1 MTDAPADTVPG
12 PHENRLGAG
21 ADVHVVVG
29 TRPEAVKVAPVV
41 LALRAAGLRT
51 ALVDTGQQPARVHEA
66 LASFGLVPD
75 VHLGVVRRD
84 GGLAEL
90 MALTLTAFDGHLAAA
105 PPRLVLVQG
114 DTTTALTVSLA
125 GALRQLPVAHLEA
138 GLRTGDRAR
147 PFPEEMN
154 RVLLAGV
161 AELHLAPTP
170 RALAALLR
178 EGVPRER
185 IVVTGNTVVDALDAV
200 LPALRAQPRPT
211 LAARPD
217 GARLL
222 VVTVHRREAWGEG
235 VRAVCGAVATL
246 LEAHPDLRAVVV
258 THPNPAVAADVAA
271 VLDGVER
278 ARVVPPLPYDEVL
291 ALLLHT
297 DLLLTD
303 SGGLQEEAPTL
314 GLPVLVARDTTERP
328 EGIEAGW
335 AELVGL
341 DPAVIV
347 AAATAALAGGGSL
360 PTTPN
365 PYGDGRAAQRTA
377 AAIGWF
383 LDGGPRPV
391 EWDGTA

>member
-51 ALVDTGQQPARVHEA
+51 TLVDTGQQPARVHEA
-66 LASFGLVPD
+66 LAPFGLVPD

-90 MALTLTAFDGHLAAA
+90 MALTLTAFDAHLAAA

-114 DTTTALTVSLA
+114 DTTTAFTVSLA
-125 GALRQLPVAHLEA
+125 ATLRQLPVAHLEA

-185 IVVTGNTVVDALDAV
+185 VIVTGNTVVDALDTV
-200 LPALRAQPRPT
+200 LPALRGQPRPT

-235 VRAVCGAVATL
+235 VRAVCSAVATL
-246 LEAHPDLRAVVV
+246 LERHPDLRAVVV

-271 VLDGVER
+271 VLDGVKR
-278 ARVVPPLPYDEVL
+278 ARVVPPLPYDELL

-314 GLPVLVARDTTERP
+314 GLPVLVARETTERP

-347 AAATAALAGGGSL
+347 AAATAALAGGVSL
-360 PTTPN
+360 PSTPN
-365 PYGDGRAAQRTA
+365 PYGDGRAAQRSA

-383 LDGGPRPV
+383 LDDSPRPR
-391 EWDGTA
+391 EWDGPA